1 MAYNAADLRKGLKV
15 EVDGQPYI
23 ITEFSFYKPGKGA
36 AIYNCRIKHM
46 VTGDTQLKAY
56 RSNDVIDKPEL
67 DEKNVTYSYSMDDNF
82 IFTDENFEEV
92 NVPAAILGN
101 RKYFLEDNIECQIL
115 LHRGRPIDVTLP
127 NFVIKK
133 VIETEPGA
141 RGNTA
146 TNVMKP
152 AKIEGGFEIP
162 VPLFV
167 VQDEKIKIDTRTG
180 TFVERVL
187 K

>member
-1 MAYNAADLRKGLKV
+1 MPYSAADLRKGLKV
-15 EVDGQPYI
+15 ELDGQPYI

-36 AIYNCRIKHM
+36 AIYNCRVKHM
-46 VTGDTQLKAY
+46 VTGDTQVKAY
-56 RSNDVIDKPEL
+56 RSNDSIDTPDL
-67 DEKNVTYSYSMDDNF
+67 DEKNVTYSYAMEDTY
-82 IFTDENFEEV
+82 IFTDEQFEEV
-92 NVPAAILGN
+92 PVPAKILGDK
-101 RKYFLEDNIECQIL
+101 RYFLSDNIPCQIL
-115 LHRGRPIDVTLP
+115 FHRGLPIDVSLP

-146 TNVMKP
+146 TNVLKP
-152 AKIEGGFEIP
+152 AKIEGGFEVQ

-167 VQDEKIKIDTRTG
+167 TQDEKIKIDTRTG

>member
-1 MAYNAADLRKGLKV
+1 MPYNAADLRKGLKV

-46 VTGDTQLKAY
+46 VSGDTQLKAY

-67 DEKNVTYSYSMDDNF
+67 EEKNVTYSYAMDDTF

-92 NVPAAILGN
+92 PVPAKILGD
-101 RKYFLEDNIECQIL
+101 RQYFLSDNIECMIL
-115 LHRGRPIDVTLP
+115 FHRGQPIDITLP

-146 TNVMKP
+146 TNVLKP
-152 AKIEGGFEIP
+152 AKIEGGFEIA

-167 VQDEKIKIDTRTG
+167 NQDEIIKIDTRTG